1 MTCQIDLLVLL
12 NDWISIK
19 NAQALEAAGTQ
30 EGNDFLSESKRY
42 RAAAEEI
49 TRLRTALN
57 EVVFSCRT
65 KLNMKDVARKAL
77 FDKPNYLNNGDDHAS
92 SDPPDQQ

>member
-1 MTCQIDLLVLL
+1 MFDEQPD
-12 NDWISIK
+12 
-19 NAQALEAAGTQ
+19 
-30 EGNDFLSESKRY
+30 GNPHGEC
-42 RAAAEEI
+42 AAEIHRLESEVV
-49 TRLRTALN
+49 RLRTALN

>member
-1 MTCQIDLLVLL
+1 MFDEQPDDDPHGEC
-12 NDWISIK
+12 
-19 NAQALEAAGTQ
+19 
-30 EGNDFLSESKRY
+30 
-42 RAAAEEI
+42 AAEIHRLESEVV
-49 TRLRTALN
+49 RLRTALN

-77 FDKPNYLNNGDDHAS
+77 FDKPNYLNKGDDHAS

>member
-1 MTCQIDLLVLL
+1 MFDEQPEDTHSESAAEIHR
-12 NDWISIK
+12 
-19 NAQALEAAGTQ
+19 LEA
-30 EGNDFLSESKRY
+30 
-42 RAAAEEI
+42 EI